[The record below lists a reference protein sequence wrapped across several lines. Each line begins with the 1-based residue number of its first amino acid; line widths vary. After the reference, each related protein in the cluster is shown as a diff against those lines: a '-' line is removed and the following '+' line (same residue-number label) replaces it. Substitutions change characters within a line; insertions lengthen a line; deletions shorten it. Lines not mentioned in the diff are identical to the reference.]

1 MFHDT
6 RESLCF
12 QEASVFGDV
21 RENLCVTWL
30 CASLK
35 GMGAHVPAVRLKA
48 ERARKSV
55 LVTMMERQRVA
66 WALKVT
72 RSFNWMAVAVS
83 RGYPSSLPCRAQ
95 CLFASSHNT
104 PAGQPFSKGRR
115 GEV

>member
-1 MFHDT
+1 M
-6 RESLCF
+6 
-12 QEASVFGDV
+12 FGDV

-30 CASLK
+30 CTSLK
-35 GMGAHVPAVRLKA
+35 GMGAHVPVERLKA
-48 ERARKSV
+48 ERVRKSL
-55 LVTMMERQRVA
+55 LVTMTGSWRVA

-72 RSFNWMAVAVS
+72 RSFNWVAVAVS